1 MMTGATP
8 SAPKASSRSELESML
23 SADLRTL
30 TAESDRISRLFAAL
44 HHISNNDFD
53 ALLHVMVAEQTNSPL
68 TLRELRDR
76 LGMTAAAVTYL
87 VDRMVEAG
95 HVRREPHPADRRKVF
110 LRYTD
115 GGLEVARTFFAPLG
129 MRTHQALESFTDDDV
144 AVARRVMRAL
154 TEAMRVHRAELANG
168 KSQAGDDGL

>member
-1 MMTGATP
+1 MTGAKGG
-8 SAPKASSRSELESML
+8 APEASSRSELESML

-44 HHISNNDFD
+44 HHVSNNDFD
-53 ALLHVMVAEQTNSPL
+53 ALLHVMVAEQTDSPL

-95 HVRREPHPADRRKVF
+95 HIRREPHPADRRKVF
-110 LRYTD
+110 LRYSD

-129 MRTHQALESFTDDDV
+129 MRTHQALEAFTDEDL
-144 AVARRVMRAL
+144 AVARRVLGAL
-154 TEAMRVHRAELANG
+154 TEAMRVHRIGLATQE
-168 KSQAGDDGL
+168 SQAPDHRL

>member
-1 MMTGATP
+1 MTGAKGG
-8 SAPKASSRSELESML
+8 APESSSRSELESML

-44 HHISNNDFD
+44 HHVSNNDFD
-53 ALLHVMVAEQTNSPL
+53 ALLHVMVAEQTDSPL

-95 HVRREPHPADRRKVF
+95 HIRREPHPADRRKVF
-110 LRYTD
+110 LRYSD

-129 MRTHQALESFTDDDV
+129 MRTHQALEAFTDEDL
-144 AVARRVMRAL
+144 AVARRVLGAL
-154 TEAMRVHRAELANG
+154 TEAMRVHRIGLAT
-168 KSQAGDDGL
+168 QEPQVTDHRL

>member
-1 MMTGATP
+1 MTGAKGG
-8 SAPKASSRSELESML
+8 APEASSRSELESML

-44 HHISNNDFD
+44 HQVSNNDFD
-53 ALLHVMVAEQTNSPL
+53 ALLHVMVAEQTDSPL

-95 HVRREPHPADRRKVF
+95 HIRREPHPADRRKVF
-110 LRYTD
+110 LRYSD

-129 MRTHQALESFTDDDV
+129 MRTHQALEAFTDEDL
-144 AVARRVMRAL
+144 AVARRVLGAL
-154 TEAMRVHRAELANG
+154 TEAMRVHRIGLATQE
-168 KSQAGDDGL
+168 SQAPDHRL

>member
-1 MMTGATP
+1 MSGATP
-8 SAPKASSRSELESML
+8 GAPEAGSRPELESML

-53 ALLHVMVAEQTNSPL
+53 ALLHVMVAEQTDSPL

-115 GGLEVARTFFAPLG
+115 GGLEVARAFFAPLG
-129 MRTHQALESFTDDDV
+129 MRTHQALVPFTDHDL
-144 AVARRVMRAL
+144 AIARRVLAAL
-154 TEAMRVHRAELANG
+154 TDAMREHRAELAAAE
-168 KSQAGDDGL
+168 SQDGNDGL

>member
-1 MMTGATP
+1 MTGAKGGSP
-8 SAPKASSRSELESML
+8 EASSRSELESML

-44 HHISNNDFD
+44 HQVSNNDFD
-53 ALLHVMVAEQTNSPL
+53 ALLHVMVAEQTDSPL

-95 HVRREPHPADRRKVF
+95 HIRREPHPADRRKVF
-110 LRYTD
+110 LRYSD

-129 MRTHQALESFTDDDV
+129 MRTHQALEAFTDEDL
-144 AVARRVMRAL
+144 AVARRVLGAL
-154 TEAMRVHRAELANG
+154 TEAMRVHRIGLATQE
-168 KSQAGDDGL
+168 SQAPDHRL

>member
-1 MMTGATP
+1 MTGAKGG
-8 SAPKASSRSELESML
+8 APEASSRSELESML

-44 HHISNNDFD
+44 HHVSNNDFD
-53 ALLHVMVAEQTNSPL
+53 ALLHVMVAEQTDSPL

-95 HVRREPHPADRRKVF
+95 HIRREPHPADRRKVF
-110 LRYTD
+110 LRYSD

-129 MRTHQALESFTDDDV
+129 MRTHQALEAFTDEDL
-144 AVARRVMRAL
+144 AVARRVLGAL
-154 TEAMRVHRAELANG
+154 TEAMRVHRVGLAT
-168 KSQAGDDGL
+168 QEPQVTDHRL

>member
-1 MMTGATP
+1 MTGAKGG
-8 SAPKASSRSELESML
+8 APEASSRSELESML

-53 ALLHVMVAEQTNSPL
+53 ALLHVMVAEQTDSPL

-95 HVRREPHPADRRKVF
+95 HVRREPHPADRRKIF
-110 LRYTD
+110 LRYSD
-115 GGLEVARTFFAPLG
+115 GGLEVARTFFSPLG
-129 MRTHQALESFTDDDV
+129 MRNHQALEAFTDEDLV
-144 AVARRVMRAL
+144 VARRVLGAL
-154 TEAMRVHRAELANG
+154 TESMRVHRAALASQE
-168 KSQAGDDGL
+168 SQATEHRL

>member
-1 MMTGATP
+1 MTGAKGGSP
-8 SAPKASSRSELESML
+8 EASSRSELESML

-44 HHISNNDFD
+44 HQVSNNDFD
-53 ALLHVMVAEQTNSPL
+53 ALLHVMVAEQTDSPL

-76 LGMTAAAVTYL
+76 IGMTAAAVTYL

-95 HVRREPHPADRRKVF
+95 HIRREPHPADRRKVF
-110 LRYTD
+110 LRYSD

-129 MRTHQALESFTDDDV
+129 MRTHQALEAFTDEDL
-144 AVARRVMRAL
+144 AVARRVLGAL
-154 TEAMRVHRAELANG
+154 TEAMRVHRIGLATQE
-168 KSQAGDDGL
+168 SQAPDHRL

>member
-1 MMTGATP
+1 MTGAKGG
-8 SAPKASSRSELESML
+8 APEASSRSELESML

-44 HHISNNDFD
+44 HHVSNNDFD
-53 ALLHVMVAEQTNSPL
+53 ALLHVMVAEQTDSPL

-95 HVRREPHPADRRKVF
+95 HIRREPHPADRRKVF
-110 LRYTD
+110 LRYSD

-129 MRTHQALESFTDDDV
+129 MRTHQALEAFTDEDL
-144 AVARRVMRAL
+144 AVARRVLGAL
-154 TEAMRVHRAELANG
+154 TEAMRVHRVGLAIQE
-168 KSQAGDDGL
+168 SQATDHRL

>member
-1 MMTGATP
+1 
-8 SAPKASSRSELESML
+8 ML

-30 TAESDRISRLFAAL
+30 TAESDRISRLFATL

-53 ALLHVMVAEQTNSPL
+53 ALLHVMVAEQTDSPL

-95 HVRREPHPADRRKVF
+95 HVRKEPHPADRRKVF
-110 LRYTD
+110 LRYSD

-129 MRTHQALESFTDDDV
+129 MRTHEALEAFTDEDLV
-144 AVARRVMRAL
+144 VARRVLGAL
-154 TEAMRVHRAELANG
+154 IEAMRVHRAGLATRE
-168 KSQAGDDGL
+168 SRATDDGL